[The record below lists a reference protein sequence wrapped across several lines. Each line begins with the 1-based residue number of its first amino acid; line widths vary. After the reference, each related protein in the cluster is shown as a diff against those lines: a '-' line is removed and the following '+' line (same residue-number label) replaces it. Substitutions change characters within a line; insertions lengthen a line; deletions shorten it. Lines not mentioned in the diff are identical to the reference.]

1 MRFISQAVLA
11 LTIACSAALYSQDVK
26 TSSTPASA
34 GTAQAATKQVV
45 LPTLVL
51 DHKGAPVTDLK
62 KEDFSLQVDGKP
74 QPIQFFEQANGI
86 PLTLGV
92 LVDVT
97 PNQRKVLDEDKS
109 GGQAFL
115 DALLTSTPANKAFVV
130 QFAKDIELLQ
140 DVTDSKPRLE
150 NALKELGTESP
161 NFHTT
166 DQSTAQTDREGRR
179 IERRSATLYDA
190 IFLSTDEVTSKQTGR
205 RRALVIISDGIDRG
219 SKESLN
225 DALEA
230 AQRADTVIYAIYS
243 KGEAPRQEYQR
254 QPGQRRSGGYP
265 GNYPGGGYPGGG
277 YPGGGY
283 PGGGYP
289 GGYPGQYPDPSQD
302 PGQQPSGRGG
312 EHRPY
317 IDGRKTLERIAGETG
332 GRLFELKGK
341 ESIDSIFQQISED
354 LRSEYRL
361 GFSPGGDAAKDKYH
375 QISLAL
381 TPEAAKRK
389 LDIEVRDGYYLP
401 EH

>member
-1 MRFISQAVLA
+1 MQFLSRVVLGLTFAIASTAVA
-11 LTIACSAALYSQDVK
+11 QDPKASSAP
-26 TSSTPASA
+26 PAD
-34 GTAQAATKQVV
+34 TAQAKQVI

-74 QPIQFFEQANGI
+74 QPIQIFEQANSI
-86 PLTLGV
+86 PLTLGL

-109 GGQAFL
+109 GSQAFL
-115 DALLTSTPANKAFVV
+115 DALMTSTAADKAFVV

-150 NALKELGTESP
+150 NALKQLGTESP

-243 KGEAPRQEYQR
+243 KGEAPRQEYQG

-289 GGYPGQYPDPSQD
+289 GGGYPGGGDPGGGGQY
-302 PGQQPSGRGG
+302 PGQQPGG
-312 EHRPY
+312 GGGHRPY
-317 IDGRKTLERIAGETG
+317 IDGKKTLERIAGETG

-341 ESIDSIFQQISED
+341 ESIDSIFQQIGED

-361 GFSPGGDAAKDKYH
+361 GFSPAGDAAKDKYH

-389 LDIEVRDGYYLP
+389 LDIEVRDGYYMP